1 MRASNVNELLRINLH
16 LDNNGRPTGQRNV
29 EGANKSE
36 MLREF
41 TRTSFTGPY

>member
-1 MRASNVNELLRINLH
+1 MRASNVDEILRINLQ
-16 LDNNGRPTGQRNV
+16 LDNNGRPTSQRNV
-29 EGANKSE
+29 EGSNKSE